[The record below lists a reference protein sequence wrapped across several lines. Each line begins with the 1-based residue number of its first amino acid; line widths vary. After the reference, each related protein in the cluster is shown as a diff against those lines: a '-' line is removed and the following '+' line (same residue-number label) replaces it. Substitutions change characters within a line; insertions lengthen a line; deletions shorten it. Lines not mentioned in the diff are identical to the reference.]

1 MADAQPPIII
11 VRKKGHGHGHHGGAW
26 KLAYADLV
34 TAMMAFFLVM
44 WIIGLD
50 VNTKQGIA
58 AYFNNPGSFRQNTA
72 TSRNVLKLD
81 GRPPPMPQQEA
92 ENDITIKYI
101 DMQWAR
107 TLQLLLEER
116 RRTDPVFKN
125 YSSNVHIVINDQGL
139 QIDLIEDARGVF
151 FPAGSDVLSEPGKL
165 MMKAIVDVLS
175 TVRRPLLI
183 TGHIDQGRS
192 QSLKQDKMRLAL
204 NRAQG
209 IYGAL
214 VDSGYSSQ
222 LCRQVT
228 SRSDFVPRND
238 NPDNISNSRVAILLP
253 FKAEEQK
260 VD

>member
-58 AYFNNPGSFRQNTA
+58 AYFNNPGAFRENTA
-72 TSRNVLKLD
+72 SSRNALKLD
-81 GRPPPMPQQEA
+81 GRPPPMPEQEA
-92 ENDITIKYI
+92 ENDITTKYI
-101 DMQWAR
+101 DLQWAR

-116 RRTDPVFKN
+116 RRTDPAFKD
-125 YSSNVHIVINDQGL
+125 YHSNFHVVINDLGL
-139 QIDLIEDARGVF
+139 QIDLIEDARGVYF
-151 FPAGSDVLSEPGKL
+151 SPGSNQLSDPGKL
-165 MMKAIVDVLS
+165 MMRSFVDVLS
-175 TVRRPLLI
+175 SVRRPLRI
-183 TGHIDQGRS
+183 TGHLDRS
-192 QSLKQDKMRLAL
+192 TNQSLKKDKMQLAL
-204 NRAQG
+204 DRAQA
-209 IYGAL
+209 IYGTL
-214 VDSGYSSQ
+214 VDSGYSAR

-238 NPDNISNSRVAILLP
+238 NPDSLTNCRVAILIP
-253 FKAEEQK
+253 FKAENALE
-260 VD
+260 

>member
-58 AYFNNPGSFRQNTA
+58 AYFNNPGAFKQNMA
-72 TSRNVLKLD
+72 ASRNVFKMD
-81 GRPPPMPQQEA
+81 GRPPPMPEQEA
-92 ENDITIKYI
+92 ENDVTHKYI

-116 RRTDPVFKN
+116 RRSDPVFKG
-125 YSSNVHIVINDQGL
+125 YSANVHFVINDAGL
-139 QIDLIEDARGVF
+139 QIDLLEDGRGVF
-151 FPAGSDVLSEPGKL
+151 FAPGSYELTTPAQSMIRSL
-165 MMKAIVDVLS
+165 VDVLS
-175 TVRRPLLI
+175 TVRRPLRI
-183 TGHIDQGRS
+183 TGHFDKGTS
-192 QSLKQDKMRLAL
+192 QSLKVDKMQLGL
-204 NRAQG
+204 DRAQAV
-209 IYGAL
+209 YAAL
-214 VDSGYSSQ
+214 INSGYSPT

-228 SRSDFVPRND
+228 SRADFVPRSDSPTHIN
-238 NPDNISNSRVAILLP
+238 NTRVAILLP
-253 FKAEEQK
+253 FQPQEVSDK
-260 VD
+260 

>member
-11 VRKKGHGHGHHGGAW
+11 VRKKGGHGGHHGGAW

-58 AYFNNPGSFRQNTA
+58 AYFNNPGNFRQNTA
-72 TSRNVLKLD
+72 SSRNVLKMD
-81 GRPPPMPQQEA
+81 GRPPPSPEQEA
-92 ENDITIKYI
+92 ENDITTKYI
-101 DMQWAR
+101 DLQWAR

-116 RRTDPVFKN
+116 RRTDPAFKD
-125 YSSNVHIVINDQGL
+125 YSSNFHIVINDLGL

-151 FPAGSDVLSEPGKL
+151 FPAGSRQLSDRGKL
-165 MMKAIVDVLS
+165 MMRSLVDVLS
-175 TVRRPLLI
+175 SVRRPLRI
-183 TGHIDQGRS
+183 TGHIDRSTS
-192 QSLKQDKMRLAL
+192 QSLKLDKMQLGL
-204 NRAQG
+204 DRAQAV
-209 IYGAL
+209 YGAL
-214 VDSGYSSQ
+214 VDSGYSSR

-238 NPDNISNSRVAILLP
+238 NPDHVSNTRVAILLP
-253 FKAEEQK
+253 FKAENQVE
-260 VD
+260 